1 MQRIVGNVDLC
12 TLLDG
17 EGSPDQ
23 LRRIEAELA
32 GSPQGAARLAAWRR
46 NDAALRFALVG
57 THSEPVA
64 QAPAEIPAP
73 PARRRTDEAPIQ
85 APSPARARRASR
97 ALTAAAIAAF
107 AGGSG
112 AAVAAFALLI
122 LGAR

>member
-17 EGSPDQ
+17 EGSPDE
-23 LRRIEAELA
+23 RRRTEAELA
-32 GSPQGAARLAAWRR
+32 GSPQCSARLAAWRR

-57 THSEPVA
+57 TLSEPVA
-64 QAPAEIPAP
+64 QAPAEIPAL

-97 ALTAAAIAAF
+97 ALTAAVIAAF